1 MNMKIEHQSQLR
13 SPIVTVCGHVDHG
26 KTSILD
32 CLRGSSLQEGEAGGI
47 TQRISFTRYPL
58 SRICEACPLIAKQ
71 GITLDIPGFLF
82 IDTPGHAAFTNLR
95 KRGGSLADLAI
106 VVVSIKES
114 IQLQTVEVLQ
124 ILKAHKTP
132 FVLALNKID
141 TISGWRH
148 HEKLSFKES
157 LERQPIHAR
166 EEFDEALMTFQGS
179 LKEQGFDSDLFYEIS
194 DFTKKIVIV
203 PCSARSHEGIS
214 ELLFVLCGLCQRFL
228 KERLRLSDVTKGVLL
243 ELKKDRGME
252 WAEAIVYDGVL
263 REGDTLMIASF
274 DEPVVSK
281 ARALSEMLPLS
292 TKYASV
298 KELRAATGGR
308 VQLTVKEGVLPGM
321 PFQVVSDVKEQAE
334 VRKQFKK
341 ELSEV
346 LTLNKQGIILKA
358 DSLGS
363 LEALMLLLRQERI
376 PFVKA
381 GIGPIGKSDLLS
393 AQANLTI
400 EPLDAVVVG
409 FNVTLEEGVDIPAH
423 VKVLMNPIVYKLI
436 EDLTLWRKER
446 VEELVREK
454 MLGLATICK
463 LAILPEHVFRN
474 SNPAI
479 FGVRVLAGKIRVGIP
494 LIDDTGEEVA
504 RVKSLQ
510 HEKQSVS
517 EAMEGKELALALPG
531 IMFDRRL
538 GKIISLYADFSE
550 SQFRQCMKQ
559 RDLFSRSEIKSLE
572 ELAELKRKK
581 KANWGL

>member
-1 MNMKIEHQSQLR
+1 MTKETSEKQLR

-32 CLRGSSLQEGEAGGI
+32 CFRGSSLQEGEAGGI

-58 SRICEACPLIAKQ
+58 SKICEACPLVEKS
-71 GITLDIPGFLF
+71 GVKLDIPGFLF

-114 IQLQTVEVLQ
+114 IQPQTVEVLQ
-124 ILKAHKTP
+124 ILRAHKTP
-132 FVLALNKID
+132 FVIALNKVD
-141 TISGWRH
+141 TISGWRN
-148 HEKLSFKES
+148 HEGTSFKES
-157 LERQPIHAR
+157 LERQAVHAR
-166 EEFDEALMTFQGS
+166 QEFDEAVMTFQGS

-194 DFTKKIVIV
+194 DFTKSIAIV
-203 PCSARSHEGIS
+203 PCSARTNQGIS
-214 ELLFVLCGLCQRFL
+214 ELLFMLCGLCQRFL
-228 KERLRLSDVTKGVLL
+228 KERLQLSDVTKGVLL

-252 WAEAIVYDGVL
+252 WAETIVYDGVL
-263 REGDTLMIASF
+263 REGDTMMIASF

-281 ARALSEMLPLS
+281 ARALAEMLPLS
-292 TKYASV
+292 IKYAST

-308 VQLTVKEGVLPGM
+308 VQLTDKEGVLPGM
-321 PFQVVSDVKEQAE
+321 PFQVVYGVKEQAE

-341 ELSEV
+341 ELSDV
-346 LTLNKQGIILKA
+346 LKLDKQGIILKA

-409 FNVTLEEGVDIPAH
+409 FNVGLEEGLNIPAH
-423 VKVLMNPIVYKLI
+423 VNVLMHPVVYKLI
-436 EDLTLWRKER
+436 EDLKLWRQER
-446 VEELVREK
+446 QAELMREK
-454 MLGLATICK
+454 MIGLATICK
-463 LAILPEHVFRN
+463 LEILHAHVFRN
-474 SNPAI
+474 SSPAI
-479 FGVRVLAGKIRVGIP
+479 FGVRVAVGKIRVGIP
-494 LIDDTGEEVA
+494 LIDSQGEEVA

-510 HEKQSVS
+510 HEKESVG
-517 EAMEGKELALALPG
+517 EAKEGQELAMALPG
-531 IMFDRRL
+531 IMFDRSL
-538 GKIISLYADFSE
+538 GKVAVLYADLSE
-550 SQFRQCMKQ
+550 SQFKQCMKQ
-559 RDLFSRSEIKSLE
+559 KDLFSHSEIKTLE
-572 ELAELKRKK
+572 EIAVLKRKK
-581 KANWGL
+581 KASWGL

>member
-1 MNMKIEHQSQLR
+1 MEKILENTKLR

-32 CLRGSSLQEGEAGGI
+32 CFRGSSLQGEEAGGI
-47 TQRISFTRYPL
+47 TQRISFTRYPF
-58 SRICEACPLIAKQ
+58 SKICETCPLIEKK
-71 GITLDIPGFLF
+71 GVKLDIPGFLF

-114 IQLQTVEVLQ
+114 IQPQTVEVLQ

-132 FVLALNKID
+132 FVIALNKLD
-141 TISGWRH
+141 SISGWRN
-148 HEKLSFKES
+148 HEAMSFKDS
-157 LERQPIHAR
+157 LDNQPIHAR

-179 LKEQGFDSDLFYEIS
+179 LREQGFDSDLFYDIN
-194 DFTKKIVIV
+194 DFTKKAAIV
-203 PCSARSHEGIS
+203 PCSARTKQGIS

-228 KERLRLSDVTKGVLL
+228 KEKLKLSDITKGVLL

-263 REGDTLMIASF
+263 KEGDSIMIASF
-274 DEPVVSK
+274 DEPIISK
-281 ARALSEMLPLS
+281 ARALAEMLPLS
-292 TKYASV
+292 IKYAPA
-298 KELRAATGGR
+298 KELCAATGGR
-308 VQLTVKEGVLPGM
+308 IQLTAKEGVLSGM
-321 PFQVVSDVKEQAE
+321 PFQVVSNVKEQEQIRA
-334 VRKQFKK
+334 QFKK
-341 ELSEV
+341 ELSDV
-346 LTLNKQGIILKA
+346 LKLDKQGIILKA

-400 EPLDAVVVG
+400 EPLDAMVIG
-409 FNVTLEEGVDIPAH
+409 FNVELEEGLDIPRH
-423 VKVLMNPIVYKLI
+423 IKVLTNPVVYKLI
-436 EDLTLWRKER
+436 EDLALWRKER
-446 VEELVREK
+446 QEELMREK

-463 LAILPEHVFRN
+463 LEILSDHVFRN

-479 FGVRVLAGKIRVGIP
+479 FGVKVATGKIRVGIP
-494 LIDDTGEEVA
+494 LIDANGEEVA

-510 HEKQSVS
+510 HEKESVS
-517 EAMEGKELALALPG
+517 EAKEGQELAMALPG

-538 GKIISLYADFSE
+538 KEVKFLYADLSE
-550 SQFRQCMKQ
+550 MQFKQCMKQ
-559 RDLFSRSEIKSLE
+559 QDLFSRTEVKILE
-572 ELAELKRKK
+572 EISLLKRKK
-581 KANWGL
+581 NKGWGM